1 MCRRV
6 NTEAQDRGPQ
16 KACFQG
22 GPSAGIWELG
32 PGEGPPPPPTS
43 GKWLPVLNHVYRQ
56 RGQYWVPAVL
66 RVWGEGGCRAEG
78 ACGTGLPVKT
88 LGADSD
94 VSLLGSTVH
103 VPPRLAS
110 GGVEH
115 VLCDSTGED
124 AGGWSPGLHHPPPGP
139 WADLALHPLA
149 VIGQL

>member
-1 MCRRV
+1 M
-6 NTEAQDRGPQ
+6 
-16 KACFQG
+16 
-22 GPSAGIWELG
+22 
-32 PGEGPPPPPTS
+32 
-43 GKWLPVLNHVYRQ
+43 
-56 RGQYWVPAVL
+56 PAVL
-66 RVWGEGGCRAEG
+66 LVWGEGGCRAEG
-78 ACGTGLPVKT
+78 ARGTGLPVKT

>member
-1 MCRRV
+1 M
-6 NTEAQDRGPQ
+6 
-16 KACFQG
+16 
-22 GPSAGIWELG
+22 
-32 PGEGPPPPPTS
+32 
-43 GKWLPVLNHVYRQ
+43 
-56 RGQYWVPAVL
+56 PAVLL
-66 RVWGEGGCRAEG
+66 RVWGESGCWTEG
-78 ACGTGLPVKT
+78 ARGTGLSVKT

-94 VSLLGSTVH
+94 ASLLDSTVH

-115 VLCDSTGED
+115 VLCDFTGED